1 MREWQKSVIKYIGI
15 TAAVALMATSINL
28 FLQPNGFAPGGV
40 SGISIILN
48 QATNGFIPVWLA
60 NLVLNIPIFIT
71 GIVVLG
77 KTFGSKSL
85 YGILS
90 LSFFIWLIP
99 SIETTSDLLLAS
111 IFGGLIMGLGV
122 GIIFISGGT
131 TGGSDTLG
139 LLLNKKFPGVG
150 ITKFMLMIDITVVI
164 GSGIVTR
171 NIETPLYS
179 IIVLYVS
186 SRVIDMALNGLGYAK
201 AVHIISDEPEK
212 IGKAILENLNRGVTI
227 LKGQGFYTG
236 KDKDILLCII
246 GRSQVVKLKDL
257 VDDIDKRAF
266 VMVSDA
272 TEVLG
277 EGFKP
282 IKKS

>member
-1 MREWQKSVIKYIGI
+1 MKEWQRSVIKYISI
-15 TAAVALMATSINL
+15 TFAVALMAASINI
-28 FLQPNGFAPGGV
+28 FLQPHGFAPGGASGV
-40 SGISIILN
+40 SIVLN
-48 QATNGFIPVWLA
+48 KATNGFLPVWLL
-60 NLVLNIPIFIT
+60 NLLVNIPIFLAGIIVLGRT
-71 GIVVLG
+71 FGVKSIYGIV
-77 KTFGSKSL
+77 
-85 YGILS
+85 S

-99 SIETTSDLLLAS
+99 SMKSTNDLLLAS
-111 IFGGLIMGLGV
+111 IFGGVIMGIGV
-122 GIIFISGGT
+122 GIMFRAGGT

-139 LLLNKKFPGVG
+139 LLLNKKFPGIG
-150 ITKFMLMIDITVVI
+150 ISQFMLLIDSVVVI
-164 GSGIVTR
+164 GSGIVTKSV
-171 NIETPLYS
+171 EAPLYS
-179 IIVLYVS
+179 IVTLYIS
-186 SRVIDMALNGLGYAK
+186 SRLIDIVINGFGYAK

-212 IGKAILENLNRGVTI
+212 IGRSILENLNRGVTV

-236 KDKDILLCII
+236 KDKNVLLCII

-257 VDDIDKRAF
+257 VDDIDKKAF

>member
-1 MREWQKSVIKYIGI
+1 MKEWQKVIVKYLGI

-48 QATNGFIPVWLA
+48 QATNGVVPVWLA

-71 GIVVLG
+71 GVLVLG
-77 KTFGSKSL
+77 KTFGVKSL

-99 SIETTSDLLLAS
+99 NVGTTSDLLLAS
-111 IFGGLIMGLGV
+111 IFGGLIMGFGV
-122 GIIFISGGT
+122 GLVFISGGT

-139 LLLNKKFPGVG
+139 LLLNKKFPAIG
-150 ITKFMLMIDITVVI
+150 ISKFMLMIDSIVVI

-186 SRVIDMALNGLGYAK
+186 SRVIDTVLNGLGYAK
-201 AVHIISDEPEK
+201 SVYIISDEPEK
-212 IGKAILENLNRGVTI
+212 IGNAILENLNRGVTI
-227 LKGQGFYTG
+227 LKGQGFYTR
-236 KDKDILLCII
+236 KDKDVLLCII
-246 GRSQVVKLKDL
+246 GRSQVVKLKGL
-257 VDDIDKRAF
+257 VDDIDDKAF

-277 EGFKP
+277 QGFKP

>member
-1 MREWQKSVIKYIGI
+1 MKEWQRSVLKYISI
-15 TAAVALMATSINL
+15 TFAVALMATSINI
-28 FLQPNGFAPGGV
+28 FLQPHGFAPGGASGV
-40 SGISIILN
+40 SIVLN
-48 QATNGFIPVWLA
+48 KATNGLLPVWLL
-60 NLVLNIPIFIT
+60 NLLVNIPIFIA

-77 KTFGSKSL
+77 RKFGIKSI
-85 YGILS
+85 YGIVS

-99 SIETTSDLLLAS
+99 SMKSTNDLLLAS
-111 IFGGLIMGLGV
+111 IFGGVIMGIGV
-122 GIIFISGGT
+122 GIIFKAGGT

-139 LLLNKKFPGVG
+139 LLLNKKFPGIG
-150 ITKFMLMIDITVVI
+150 ISQFMLLIDSVVVI
-164 GSGIVTR
+164 GAGIVSR
-171 NIETPLYS
+171 SIEAPLYS
-179 IIVLYVS
+179 IVTLYIS
-186 SRVIDMALNGLGYAK
+186 SRAIDLVLNGLGYAK

-212 IGKAILENLNRGVTI
+212 IGKSILANLNRGVTI

-236 KDKDILLCII
+236 KDKDVLLCII

-257 VDDIDKRAF
+257 VDDIDERAF

>member
-1 MREWQKSVIKYIGI
+1 MREWQRSVIKYIGI
-15 TAAVALMATSINL
+15 TTAVALMAASINL

-48 QATNGFIPVWLA
+48 QATNGFVPVWLA
-60 NLVLNIPIFIT
+60 NLALNIPIFVA
-71 GIVVLG
+71 GVLVLG
-77 KTFGSKSL
+77 KTFGAKSL

-99 SIETTSDLLLAS
+99 SIDTTSDLLLAS

-122 GIIFISGGT
+122 GIVFLSGGT

-139 LLLNKKFPGVG
+139 LLLNKKFPGIG
-150 ITKFMLMIDITVVI
+150 ISKFMLMIDSVVVI
-164 GSGIVTR
+164 GSGIVTKSL
-171 NIETPLYS
+171 ETPLYS
-179 IIVLYVS
+179 IIVLYIS
-186 SRVIDMALNGLGYAK
+186 SRVIDMLLNGLGYAK
-201 AVHIISDEPEK
+201 AVHIISDQPEK
-212 IGKAILENLNRGVTI
+212 IGKAILADLNRGVTI
-227 LKGQGFYTG
+227 LKGQGFYTR

>member
-1 MREWQKSVIKYIGI
+1 MREWYKIIIKYIGI
-15 TAAVALMATSINL
+15 TVAVALMATSINL
-28 FLQPNGFAPGGV
+28 FLQPHSFAPGGV

-48 QATNGFIPVWLA
+48 QATNGFVPVWLA
-60 NLVLNIPIFIT
+60 NLVLNIPIFAAGIIT
-71 GIVVLG
+71 LG
-77 KTFGSKSL
+77 KTFGVKSL

-99 SIETTSDLLLAS
+99 NMGTTNDLLLAS
-111 IFGGLIMGLGV
+111 IFGGVIMGLGV
-122 GIIFISGGT
+122 GIVFRSGGT

-139 LLLNKKFPGVG
+139 LLLNKKFPGIG
-150 ITKFMLMIDITVVI
+150 ISKFMLMIDSVVVI

-171 NIETPLYS
+171 NLETPLYS

-186 SRVIDMALNGLGYAK
+186 SRVIDVVLNGLGYAK

-212 IGKAILENLNRGVTI
+212 IGKSILENLNRGVTV
-227 LKGQGFYTG
+227 LKGKGFYTG
-236 KDKDILLCII
+236 KDKDVLLCII
-246 GRSQVVKLKDL
+246 GRSQIVKLKDL
-257 VDDIDKRAF
+257 VNDIDKRAF

-282 IKKS
+282 IKKD